1 MMQYKVFSGYKY
13 DGCLIFTQEKGFCRV
28 FVFFQKLMK
37 KMLTKILINVKLAD

>member
-28 FVFFQKLMK
+28 FVFFQINEKDVDEN
-37 KMLTKILINVKLAD
+37 LIQC